1 MSPRWC
7 LTYIVMSPGMGQTC
21 LVMSPGVG
29 MKKMVMSPPS
39 PHRGV
44 AHLGFE
50 LHITFSY
57 PGLCNLQNWSTER
70 VPQTWFQLIHHIC
83 LNNSSLIKHH
93 LSLHHHHYSLLQEI
107 IQHMNLTVSILLHNH
122 MSNFWN
128 NAIFLQT
135 IYHEKLFIQIISISN
150 LVYTISRFQSLYSNH
165 SLNKWA
171 RPPSQKSHKKT
182 LFLGPNSSLGNLSSF
197 AYFLSESRFSAQ
209 IHHSNTLKIWKNWF
223 KKNYAFQNLQ
233 FLATLAQR
241 EAPHRLPH
249 KILTNYGQKII
260 SIWSTIAVLRWIEAR
275 VSRQSCAETVRLI

>member
-70 VPQTWFQLIHHIC
+70 VPQTWYFNWYITYAWTIYL
-83 LNNSSLIKHH
+83 SSNTI
-93 LSLHHHHYSLLQEI
+93 SHYITI
-107 IQHMNLTVSILLHNH
+107 ITPYYKKSFDTWISPFSILLHNH

-135 IYHEKLFIQIISISN
+135 IYHEKLFIEIIAISN
-150 LVYTISRFQSLYSNH
+150 LVYSISRFQSLFSNH

-171 RPPSQKSHKKT
+171 RPPSQKSH
-182 LFLGPNSSLGNLSSF
+182 
-197 AYFLSESRFSAQ
+197 
-209 IHHSNTLKIWKNWF
+209 
-223 KKNYAFQNLQ
+223 
-233 FLATLAQR
+233 
-241 EAPHRLPH
+241 
-249 KILTNYGQKII
+249 
-260 SIWSTIAVLRWIEAR
+260 
-275 VSRQSCAETVRLI
+275 